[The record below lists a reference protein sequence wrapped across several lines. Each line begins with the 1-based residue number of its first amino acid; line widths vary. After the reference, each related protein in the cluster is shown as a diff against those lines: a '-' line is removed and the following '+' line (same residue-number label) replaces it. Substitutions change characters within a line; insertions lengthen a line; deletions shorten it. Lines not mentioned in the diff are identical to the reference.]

1 MQQSFVATRRFFDDR
16 NFPKGFTR
24 SGRFTLAEGN
34 LLEKHGIAM
43 QELEQGSRQ
52 PVNDEEKRFLDVCK
66 GEVEASSQYEK
77 VWVKYKQR
85 VGEKRKFH
93 TVFGKKRIADGSD
106 DFSFADSSDSD

>member
-34 LLEKHGIAM
+34 LLEKHGVAM
-43 QELEQGSRQ
+43 LELEEGQRQ
-52 PVNDEEKRFLDVCK
+52 PVNDEEKRFVQVAR
-66 GEVEASSQYEK
+66 GEAEAETIYEK
-77 VWVKYKQR
+77 TWVKYRQR
-85 VGEKRKFH
+85 IHEKRKFH

-106 DFSFADSSDSD
+106 DFSYNDADSD

>member
-1 MQQSFVATRRFFDDR
+1 MQQSFVAKRRFFDDR

-34 LLEKHGIAM
+34 LLEKHGAAM
-43 QELEQGSRQ
+43 LELEEGTR
-52 PVNDEEKRFLDVCK
+52 PAANEEEQRFLLVCK
-66 GEVEASSQYEK
+66 GEAEAESIFEK

-85 VGEKRKFH
+85 VQEKKKFH

-106 DFSFADSSDSD
+106 DFSYVETDND